1 MSFNQSLSEK
11 LKKREAQGL
20 LRSLKTYDGLIDF
33 FSNDYLGFSKK
44 NFNFIANDDSSSNG
58 STGSRLISGN
68 SAFVESLEK
77 EISNFLD
84 AEAGLIFNS
93 GYDANLGLFSCIAD
107 KEDTIIYDE
116 YIHASVRDGI
126 RLGKANAFS
135 FKHNDCDDL
144 LKKIN
149 HASGKII
156 VAVESAYSMDGDIAP
171 LNQMVSICEKHN
183 ASLIVDEAHS
193 IGIHGKNGQGLVH
206 ELGLQESI
214 FARVSTFGKALGSH
228 GAIVL
233 GSDELRNYLI
243 NFARSFIYST
253 ALPFHSLKIIQKAFE
268 ELKNSQQEKEQ
279 LFKNISHFH
288 SLFNDVKGISKNQ
301 HPIQSLMVVGN
312 ENTVALA
319 NKIVDCGFAVKAIL
333 SPTVPKETERIRI
346 NVHAYNTFEE
356 INALFAIISE
366 NLT

>member
-11 LKKREAQGL
+11 LKKREEQGL

-33 FSNDYLGFSKK
+33 FSNDYLGFAKK
-44 NFNFIANDDSSSNG
+44 NFDITSNDVKHANG

-68 SAFVESLEK
+68 SAFVESMEK
-77 EISNFLD
+77 EIANFLD

-156 VAVESAYSMDGDIAP
+156 VAAESAYSMDGDIAP
-171 LNQMVSICEKHN
+171 LKQIVSICEKHS

-193 IGIHGKNGQGLVH
+193 IGVHGKKGQGLVH
-206 ELGLQESI
+206 ELGLQENV
-214 FARVSTFGKALGSH
+214 FARVSTFGKALGCH

-233 GSDELRNYLI
+233 GSDELRSYLI

-253 ALPFHSLKIIQKAFE
+253 ALPFHSLKTIQKAFE
-268 ELKNSQQEKEQ
+268 ELKKSQQEKEQ

-288 SLFNDVKGISKNQ
+288 SVFNDVKGISKNQ
-301 HPIQSLMVVGN
+301 HPIQSVMVVGN
-312 ENTVALA
+312 KNTVDLA
-319 NKIVDCGFAVKAIL
+319 NKIVDKGFAVKSIL

-346 NVHAYNTFEE
+346 NLHVYNTFEE

-366 NLT
+366 NIT